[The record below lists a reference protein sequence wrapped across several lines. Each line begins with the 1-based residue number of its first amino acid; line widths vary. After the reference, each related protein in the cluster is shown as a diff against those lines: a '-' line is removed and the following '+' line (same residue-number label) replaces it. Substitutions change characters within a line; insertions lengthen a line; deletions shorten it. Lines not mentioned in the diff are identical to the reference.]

1 MKRKT
6 IRIIL
11 FILGGILGLLLLY
24 KLYLSYLPELKLLV
38 HFDHHNEEL
47 LIKMV
52 RSHGIEDLAFLFIL
66 NAICVAIPGLSNGIF
81 CVLNGILYGP
91 AFGFIVNWISDIL
104 GQIILMQLLHK
115 LYDIKHMSNSKI
127 YKLLTTQKYPMVA
140 LTIGYL
146 IPFIPSATTSYVN
159 ILINKNDFKKQ
170 LIPIVIGVSPFA
182 YLYAYG
188 GDSILHLNTSR
199 IINATVMIVAVAL
212 IAAAILF
219 ILKSVK
225 KHTKKAWF
233 FIQLFLFALKTT
245 SS

>member
-1 MKRKT
+1 MKQKI

-52 RSHGIEDLAFLFIL
+52 RSHGVEDLAFLFIL

-104 GQIILMQLLHK
+104 GQIILMQFLHK

-146 IPFIPSATTSYVN
+146 IPFIPSATVSYVN

-188 GDSILHLNTSR
+188 GDSILHLDTSR
-199 IINATVMIVAVAL
+199 IIKAAVMIVAVAL

-219 ILKSVK
+219 IMKRVK
-225 KHTKKAWF
+225 KHTKKA
-233 FIQLFLFALKTT
+233 
-245 SS
+245 

>member
-1 MKRKT
+1 MKQKI

-104 GQIILMQLLHK
+104 GQIILMQFLHK

-146 IPFIPSATTSYVN
+146 IPFIPSATVSYVN

-188 GDSILHLNTSR
+188 GDSILHLDTSR
-199 IINATVMIVAVAL
+199 IIEAAVMIVAVAL

-219 ILKSVK
+219 IMKRVK
-225 KHTKKAWF
+225 KHTKKA
-233 FIQLFLFALKTT
+233 
-245 SS
+245 

>member
-1 MKRKT
+1 
-6 IRIIL
+6 
-11 FILGGILGLLLLY
+11 
-24 KLYLSYLPELKLLV
+24 
-38 HFDHHNEEL
+38 
-47 LIKMV
+47 MV

-104 GQIILMQLLHK
+104 GQIILMQFLHK

-146 IPFIPSATTSYVN
+146 IPFIPSATVSYVN

-188 GDSILHLNTSR
+188 GDSILHLDTSR
-199 IINATVMIVAVAL
+199 IIKAAVMIVAVAL

-219 ILKSVK
+219 IMKRVK
-225 KHTKKAWF
+225 KHTKKA
-233 FIQLFLFALKTT
+233 
-245 SS
+245 

>member
-1 MKRKT
+1 MKQKI

-104 GQIILMQLLHK
+104 GQIILMQFLHK

-146 IPFIPSATTSYVN
+146 IPFIPSATVSYVN
-159 ILINKNDFKKQ
+159 ILNNKNDFKKQ

-188 GDSILHLNTSR
+188 GDSILHLDTSR
-199 IINATVMIVAVAL
+199 IIKAAVMIVAVAL

-219 ILKSVK
+219 IMKRVK
-225 KHTKKAWF
+225 KHTKKA
-233 FIQLFLFALKTT
+233 
-245 SS
+245 

>member
-115 LYDIKHMSNSKI
+115 LYDIKHMSNGKI

-146 IPFIPSATTSYVN
+146 IPFIPSATASYVN

-199 IINATVMIVAVAL
+199 IIKAAVMIVAVAL

-225 KHTKKAWF
+225 KHTKKA
-233 FIQLFLFALKTT
+233 
-245 SS
+245 

>member
-1 MKRKT
+1 MKQKI

-52 RSHGIEDLAFLFIL
+52 RSHGFEDLAFLFIL

-104 GQIILMQLLHK
+104 GQIILMQFLHK

-146 IPFIPSATTSYVN
+146 IPFIPSATVSYVN

-188 GDSILHLNTSR
+188 GDSILHLDTSR
-199 IINATVMIVAVAL
+199 IIKAAVMIVAVAL

-219 ILKSVK
+219 IMKRVK
-225 KHTKKAWF
+225 KHTKKA
-233 FIQLFLFALKTT
+233 
-245 SS
+245 

>member
-1 MKRKT
+1 MKQKI

-104 GQIILMQLLHK
+104 GQIILMQFLHK

-146 IPFIPSATTSYVN
+146 IPFIPSATVSYVN

-188 GDSILHLNTSR
+188 GDSILHLDTSR
-199 IINATVMIVAVAL
+199 IIKAAVMIVAVAL

-219 ILKSVK
+219 IMKRVK
-225 KHTKKAWF
+225 QHTKKA
-233 FIQLFLFALKTT
+233 
-245 SS
+245 

>member
-1 MKRKT
+1 MKQKI

-52 RSHGIEDLAFLFIL
+52 RSHGFEDLAFLFIL

-104 GQIILMQLLHK
+104 GQIILMQFLHK

-146 IPFIPSATTSYVN
+146 IPFIPSATVSYVN

-188 GDSILHLNTSR
+188 GDSILHLDTSR
-199 IINATVMIVAVAL
+199 IIKAAVMIVAVAL

-219 ILKSVK
+219 IMKRVK
-225 KHTKKAWF
+225 KHTKKC
-233 FIQLFLFALKTT
+233 LGKN
-245 SS
+245 